1 MAGSVPREPSSA
13 WEESLIGLTMPRI
26 EHSSADQVDGAA
38 ASAREVPSFQA
49 PGAADEDPRL
59 PMVDEITQVVPV
71 RELEEALARRGLFAR
86 LEAVSLAELVQL
98 GGQRPGRA
106 AYRVT
111 SGELVGHLHFDSG
124 QLYAAELESRETGAL
139 TGLDALAHMLRLE
152 TGAFASCE
160 RPWPRQGNVDLD
172 VVGALLRVTSRPPPP
187 RGPRRSSPGAAPA
200 PPSAGALPPPRF
212 VVRTVDSMRV
222 DDEAPPSE
230 RHDPLLGALALD
242 VYEHAR
248 RFGDLLG
255 LARLASAR
263 LIDDLWIFLLFHES
277 NPDCISAVL
286 GTKGKIGES
295 AADLRADA
303 ARAAVVHSA
312 SSSPRSLDELSADS
326 GFIAGFVAGAQ
337 GELRASRCFSG
348 HAESS
353 IAVAARL
360 SAALL
365 RCSDP
370 AGFAAATAELRFA
383 GGRVVLRQ
391 SGQTVIGLIAVGTAP
406 WPWLRQV
413 ARELCTSKV

>member
-1 MAGSVPREPSSA
+1 
-13 WEESLIGLTMPRI
+13 MPRI

-38 ASAREVPSFQA
+38 ASAREASNSLP

-111 SGELVGHLHFDSG
+111 SGGRVGHLHFDSG
-124 QLYAAELESRETGAL
+124 QLHAAELESLETGAV
-139 TGLDALAHMLRLE
+139 TGLDALADMLRFE
-152 TGAFASCE
+152 TGAFESIE
-160 RPWPRQGNVDLD
+160 RPWPSEGNVDLD
-172 VVGALLRVTSRPPPP
+172 VVTALLRVTSRPPPP
-187 RGPRRSSPGAAPA
+187 PRGARRSSPGAVPA
-200 PPSAGALPPPRF
+200 PLSAPPRF

-222 DDEAPPSE
+222 DDEDPTSE
-230 RHDPLLGALALD
+230 QHDPSLAALALD

-255 LARLASAR
+255 LARLQSAR

-277 NPDCISAVL
+277 NPECISAVL
-286 GTKGKIGES
+286 GAKGNIGDP
-295 AADLRADA
+295 AADLRDEA
-303 ARAAVVHSA
+303 ASEAMHSSVVHSP
-312 SSSPRSLDELSADS
+312 PRSFEDLSPDS
-326 GFIAGFVAGAQ
+326 GLIAGFTAGPQ
-337 GELRASRCFSG
+337 GELRTSRCFSG

-365 RCSDP
+365 C
-370 AGFAAATAELRFA
+370 
-383 GGRVVLRQ
+383 
-391 SGQTVIGLIAVGTAP
+391 
-406 WPWLRQV
+406 
-413 ARELCTSKV
+413 